1 MKFLLH
7 INLTANRYFPATIFG
22 SQEPLRAY
30 RESFYL
36 KLHELTMINLRF
48 FDNISVIIYC
58 NLWRNKERC
67 FSSCHERGTKKKFLV
82 PIRNRTSD
90 LRITRSDAL
99 PLSHRDSTVS
109 EVYYEVHMTHV
120 LHTPRITNVDSE
132 TVQQKH
138 FKMKF
143 LLYINLTANRCF
155 PATIFGL
162 QEPLRAYRESFYAK
176 LHEMSMVNLRF
187 FDSTSVIIYW
197 IANFWR
203 S

>member
-1 MKFLLH
+1 MNNLLQ
-7 INLTANRYFPATIFG
+7 
-22 SQEPLRAY
+22 S
-30 RESFYL
+30 L
-36 KLHELTMINLRF
+36 KK
-48 FDNISVIIYC
+48 Y
-58 NLWRNKERC
+58 ERC
-67 FSSCHERGTKKKFLV
+67 FSSCHERGTKKKFLI

-99 PLSHRDSTVS
+99 PLSHRDSMLS
-109 EVYYEVHMTHV
+109 EVYYEVHMTRV

-132 TVQQKH
+132 TVQKKH

-187 FDSTSVIIYW
+187 FDNTSVIIYW